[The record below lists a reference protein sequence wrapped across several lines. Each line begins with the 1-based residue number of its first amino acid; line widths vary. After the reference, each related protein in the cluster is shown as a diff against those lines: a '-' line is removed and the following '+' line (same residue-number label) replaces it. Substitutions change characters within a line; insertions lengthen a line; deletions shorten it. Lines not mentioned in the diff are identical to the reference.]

1 MVLENEKSKSMM
13 SSTMKGLTAVSTA
26 EYIIWGGAGRERER
40 TGLLGQISLKA
51 FSNANMFSTH
61 AIWATH

>member
-26 EYIIWGGAGRERER
+26 EYIIWGGGGERERENGFAR
-40 TGLLGQISLKA
+40 SDLS
-51 FSNANMFSTH
+51 
-61 AIWATH
+61 